1 MGPADDVEAAAKASP
16 LYAKYGTRTDSQ
28 SAREMLAARLEQ
40 PAAPQGPPPVKEQH
54 RKAAKAAGGGADA
67 IGDFLNSSAGRSME
81 REVVRGLFGLLKKS
95 L

>member
-40 PAAPQGPPPVKEQH
+40 PAAPKGLRRSRSSTGRRRRRPEAARTRSATSSTRPP
-54 RKAAKAAGGGADA
+54 ADRW
-67 IGDFLNSSAGRSME
+67 SGRSCAGSSGSW
-81 REVVRGLFGLLKKS
+81 RRAS
-95 L
+95 